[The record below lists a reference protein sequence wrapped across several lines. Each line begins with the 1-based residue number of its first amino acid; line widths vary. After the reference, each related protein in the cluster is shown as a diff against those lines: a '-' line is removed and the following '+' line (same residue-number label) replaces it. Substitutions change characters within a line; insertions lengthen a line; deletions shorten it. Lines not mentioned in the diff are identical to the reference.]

1 MGAEAVAI
9 RSPVSGSEP
18 IHTWTSWL
26 VRASWISGVSGV
38 VPAARSL
45 LEYWTEPEV
54 SRNCSSSLVFSSKRC
69 TAFWALVQYW
79 LRV

>member
-18 IHTWTSWL
+18 IHTRTSWL

-45 LEYWTEPEV
+45 LEYWTEPEA